1 MTTFTQRVQHRFMIA
16 LCLLAG
22 TAAIATTASQAATTP
37 TATSKTATSK
47 IATPQAA
54 NPQTVGSGQQLQVL
68 RDCKVIYQRALQ
80 HDEQVAYSMLQQT
93 EHNMREQ
100 QQPLEQMQQQ
110 LTVLQQE
117 MDKVE
122 LQAGDPSHASHQ
134 RLRELGEQIS
144 RLTRQYQPEM
154 TALENTAAIIEQDA
168 KRFQTLIQRDLGNSQ
183 YDQIRVL
190 TPGEQNSAN
199 DCSTG
204 MFFGKS
210 LQVLRTDAAKVQ
222 PGKPV

>member
-1 MTTFTQRVQHRFMIA
+1 MTTFTQRVQHRFIIG
-16 LCLLAG
+16 LCLL
-22 TAAIATTASQAATTP
+22 TATAVAANTSSQAATP
-37 TATSKTATSK
+37 QTATS
-47 IATPQAA
+47 QAA
-54 NPQTVGSGQQLQVL
+54 GSGLQLQVL

-80 HDEQVAYSMLQQT
+80 HDEQVAYRMLQQT
-93 EHNMREQ
+93 EQSMRAQ
-100 QQPLEQMQQQ
+100 QQPLAQMQQQ
-110 LTVLQQE
+110 LAVLQQE
-117 MDKVE
+117 MDKV
-122 LQAGDPSHASHQ
+122 AIPTGDPSHASHQ

-190 TPGEQNSAN
+190 TPGAQNRAN

-210 LQVLRTDAAKVQ
+210 LQVLRTDAAAAHT
-222 PGKPV
+222 GKPG

>member
-1 MTTFTQRVQHRFMIA
+1 MTTFTQNVQHRLMIT
-16 LCLLAG
+16 LCLLVG
-22 TAAIATTASQAATTP
+22 TAATAHTTSQAATAQ
-37 TATSKTATSK
+37 TATSQTATAQTVK
-47 IATPQAA
+47 AQAA
-54 NPQTVGSGQQLQVL
+54 NAGQQLQVL

-93 EHNMREQ
+93 EQSMRER

-110 LTVLQQE
+110 LAELQQA
-117 MDKVE
+117 MDKVDIHP
-122 LQAGDPSHASHQ
+122 GDPRHASHQ
-134 RLRELGEQIS
+134 RLRELGEQMS
-144 RLTRQYQPEM
+144 QLTRQYQPEM

-190 TPGEQNSAN
+190 TPGKQTSAN
-199 DCSTG
+199 DCSKG

-210 LQVLRTDAAKVQ
+210 LQVLRTDAAAAQ

>member
-47 IATPQAA
+47 IANPQAA
-54 NPQTVGSGQQLQVL
+54 GSGQQLQVL

-93 EHNMREQ
+93 ELNMREQ

-190 TPGEQNSAN
+190 TPGEQNSTN

-210 LQVLRTDAAKVQ
+210 LQALRTDAATVQ
-222 PGKPV
+222 PSKPV